1 MGPEQVTGYKIHAS
15 YIINII
21 IIIITIIFI
30 SFMQDIYIYI
40 PKTNLVPREYSIAA
54 VLLFLFM
61 VPVSIVPALTL
72 LYFYITTFRSMCA
85 VHNMADFCSSLTS
98 CVPRLLLM
106 YFINDF
112 EMVPV
117 IIIIITTIIIIENK

>member
-1 MGPEQVTGYKIHAS
+1 
-15 YIINII
+15 
-21 IIIITIIFI
+21 
-30 SFMQDIYIYI
+30 MQDIYI

-72 LYFYITTFRSMCA
+72 LYFYITTFRSVCA
-85 VHNMADFCSSLTS
+85 VHNMADFCSFLTS
-98 CVPRLLLM
+98 CVPRFLHM
-106 YFINDF
+106 YFLNEF

-117 IIIIITTIIIIENK
+117 IIIIIQNK